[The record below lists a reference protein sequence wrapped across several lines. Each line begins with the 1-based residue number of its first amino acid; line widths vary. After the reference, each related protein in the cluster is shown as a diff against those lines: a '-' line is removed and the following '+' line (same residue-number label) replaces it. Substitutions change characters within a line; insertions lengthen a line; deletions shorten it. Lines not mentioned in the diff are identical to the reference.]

1 MRRKSLGV
9 LALLCL
15 ALLFLPDRGLA
26 AIDKATVE
34 AAWNRIAA
42 AGDMKDVPLYYEKD
56 KAPNAC
62 TDCHAEQGPQWA
74 VDAMEAWWPGST
86 ARSKP
91 TSGGGHPAVP

>member
-1 MRRKSLGV
+1 MGSIPNPQDSVRLG
-9 LALLCL
+9 L
-15 ALLFLPDRGLA
+15 
-26 AIDKATVE
+26 
-34 AAWNRIAA
+34 
-42 AGDMKDVPLYYEKD
+42 D

-91 TSGGGHPAVP
+91 TSGSGHPAVP